1 MAVEPPPSPGS
12 RRRLTT
18 RRQLLASA
26 IGAGGAALAACGLSP
41 QGDGG
46 AVAGRL
52 DGAPAV
58 SGNGPG
64 AAPPG
69 RLLFVGDANIWLWEK
84 GGVRRLT
91 GDRLSRQPA
100 WSPDGKRIAHVK
112 IDTSSSEIWVMDAD
126 GANSRRL
133 TQNTDER
140 VLARN
145 NWAFRPIWWPDGSRL
160 LYLSDETT
168 RDLMLWQIG
177 LDGRNR
183 RPFLTI
189 PDLEGGMDMPSLSP
203 DARRIALV
211 LYRGPG
217 GRSQVWS
224 YTFATR
230 QWQQLTE
237 TPEGAYDPAWSPDG
251 TRIAYTV
258 RNRGRHD
265 IWVMDADGLN
275 AQPVTDSGTCRAP
288 CWSPDGQYL
297 AFISAEGGSFD
308 LWVLP
313 APAPAAQA
321 AQAGQ
326 TSSPAAR
333 REARPL
339 TKGAQ
344 LDAVSGLSWTR

>member
-1 MAVEPPPSPGS
+1 MS
-12 RRRLTT
+12 
-18 RRQLLASA
+18 
-26 IGAGGAALAACGLSP
+26 GGAALAACGLGH

-46 AVAGRL
+46 PVAGRP
-52 DGAPAV
+52 DGVLVVP
-58 SGNGPG
+58 GNGQG

-112 IDTSSSEIWVMDAD
+112 IDTSSSEVWVMDAD
-126 GANSRRL
+126 GANSRQL
-133 TQNTDER
+133 TQNTHER

-145 NWAFRPIWWPDGSRL
+145 NWAFRPVWWPDGSRL

-177 LDGRNR
+177 LDGKNR

-203 DARRIALV
+203 DGRRIAVV

-217 GRSQVWS
+217 VRSQVWT

-258 RNRGRHD
+258 RSKGRHD
-265 IWVMDADGLN
+265 IWLMDADGLN
-275 AQPVTDSGTCRAP
+275 AQPVTDSGACRAP

-297 AFISAEGGSFD
+297 AYISAEGGSFD

-313 APAPAAQA
+313 APAPAAASA

-326 TSSPAAR
+326 AGSPPAR

-344 LDAVSGLSWTR
+344 LDAVSGLSWAR